1 MKGIFSLRKLKLI
14 FLNIIVVR
22 IDPPEQLFLQRE
34 APLLGIVRVA
44 VQLTD
49 RREKPV
55 SYFAESS

>member
-49 RREKPV
+49 RRGKPV